1 MTWYWLR
8 LREATLVSYETPVN
22 CGLQVRESYVYT
34 HTRVYTSLLSRHLIG
49 DSVGA
54 NLPSV
59 VRHSIQLA
67 LTDSQPVRA
76 TLTDADEIGGRHY
89 QKLWRRQVITI
100 GDY

>member
-1 MTWYWLR
+1 MYTH
-8 LREATLVSYETPVN
+8 
-22 CGLQVRESYVYT
+22 T
-34 HTRVYTSLLSRHLIG
+34 HTRVYTFLLSRHLIR

-76 TLTDADEIGGRHY
+76 TLTDADAIGGRHY
-89 QKLWRRQVITI
+89 QNI
-100 GDY
+100 DE